1 MAKKHTLAKK
11 RTVDTDDEF
20 EEVWSRFEEKY
31 HPKFSPF
38 ARDLILKHVKEM
50 LGEK

>member
-1 MAKKHTLAKK
+1 VVKK

-20 EEVWSRFEEKY
+20 EEVWSRFEDKY
-31 HPKFSPF
+31 HTKFSPF
-38 ARDLILKHVKEM
+38 ARDLILKHVKGL